1 MFKPDVVL
9 TRFPADERAGHGHH
23 TASAVLAAAAF
34 DMASRADFM
43 PDQVRAFGLAN
54 PVRLYTNTGRWWN
67 NTITDETPGVVT
79 LDVGKY
85 NPLLG
90 ASYSEI
96 AAISRSQHK
105 SQGFGAGGSRGEA
118 LEFFE
123 YVKGDRAEDDLFE
136 GINTTWSRVEG
147 GGHIQR
153 LVEEMIAAY
162 DMENPAASVPALLNI
177 RKEIASLKPGIW
189 KERKLSEVNQLIQD
203 CLGLYCSATARRYYA
218 VPGEPLTVNFEFVN
232 RSEGAVIIESVRSE
246 VLRLDT
252 LVNVKLE
259 ENVVV
264 ELEASHRLD
273 ENVSY
278 SDPYWLQEPHGI
290 GRFTVK
296 DPEMVGMPENPPPIP
311 ITVSLRV
318 HGEPLT
324 LDLPLH
330 YRWVDPVKGEQ
341 TRPVEV
347 VPAVDIKLPQEVVI
361 FESQDAR
368 DIQVTVHSNSS
379 DKISGLSLI
388 HI

>member
-1 MFKPDVVL
+1 SKLAEETFSIWGKDEILSDVVRVYRMLKPYVVL

-23 TASAVLAAAAF
+23 TASAVLAGAAF
-34 DMASRADFM
+34 DMASRAGFM

-54 PVRLYTNTGRWWN
+54 PVRLYTNTGRWRN
-67 NTITDETPGVVT
+67 NTITDKTLGVVT
-79 LDVGKY
+79 LEVGKH

-252 LVNVKLE
+252 LVNVKL
-259 ENVVV
+259 
-264 ELEASHRLD
+264 
-273 ENVSY
+273 
-278 SDPYWLQEPHGI
+278 
-290 GRFTVK
+290 
-296 DPEMVGMPENPPPIP
+296 
-311 ITVSLRV
+311 
-318 HGEPLT
+318 
-324 LDLPLH
+324 
-330 YRWVDPVKGEQ
+330 
-341 TRPVEV
+341 
-347 VPAVDIKLPQEVVI
+347 
-361 FESQDAR
+361 
-368 DIQVTVHSNSS
+368 
-379 DKISGLSLI
+379 
-388 HI
+388 